1 MTTTTKPDYIL
12 GPDWFDANAES
23 TGTSLAYAVAKR
35 AAAQV
40 LQHLAPHVAKEQ
52 REDIAGDLAYK
63 IALQQRESQPLPM
76 IVGIA
81 VSAAFLQCPPLEAVS
96 GAERLPYPDEDE
108 QMDDLL
114 VHWVLQNRLIASDR
128 WELTPLGRSMA
139 SAVKPS

>member
-12 GPDWFDANAES
+12 GPDWFDTNAES

-40 LQHLAPHVAKEQ
+40 LQHLAPHVAKER

-63 IALQQRESQPLPM
+63 IALQQRHSQPLPM

-81 VSAAFLQCPPLEAVS
+81 VSTAFLQCPQLEAETHVD
-96 GAERLPYPDEDE
+96 GLPYPEDE
-108 QMDDLL
+108 GMDDLL
-114 VHWVLQNRLIASDR
+114 VHWILQNRLIASDR

-139 SAVKPS
+139 SAA